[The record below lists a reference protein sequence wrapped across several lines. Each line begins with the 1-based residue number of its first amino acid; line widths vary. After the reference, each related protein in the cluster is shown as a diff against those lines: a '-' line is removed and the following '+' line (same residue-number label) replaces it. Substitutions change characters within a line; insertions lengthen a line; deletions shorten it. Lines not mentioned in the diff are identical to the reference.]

1 MASISI
7 GQEAREL
14 ETHVRKTVAQFDL
27 DDLPREQRAILI
39 ALKNNLVDARLD
51 ARDYEYAQTRADQLE
66 ASINARNRLEQTLQ
80 LILKAS
86 EFGVFSA
93 VDVAHLSAGVQHLM
107 SRMD

>member
-7 GQEAREL
+7 SQEAREL
-14 ETHVRKTVAQFDL
+14 ETHVRKTLAAYMVDE
-27 DDLPREQRAILI
+27 LPREQLAVLI
-39 ALKNNLVDARLD
+39 TLKNNLVDARLD

-66 ASINARNRLEQTLQ
+66 ASVTVRNRLEETLR

-93 VDVAHLSAGVQHLM
+93 IDVAHLSAGVQHLM